1 MAVRFVSYHGATALA
16 GLAWEMSPERLSE
29 ARLGVRWG
37 KAFAALSDS
46 DHLGSASLLSAL
58 FGCLPEPLKQQTVL
72 TAYSDTA
79 SDVFFG
85 ALLSD
90 GEPVLEEERVF
101 ESREALLTWVAGES
115 TQNGLQAIVVS
126 QELKGRISSEIPVY
140 EFSASSE
147 DHTPHMATGRGQRF
161 NLGSFGAK
169 QSTLLAGVL
178 GVVTVGALCFVG
190 WQYLSPKQPAQDV
203 NKPAPVTVYTGRDEG
218 AFLRSCAKAFE
229 EAWPMGPGWS
239 RAVSG
244 CTGPGMMD
252 VVGLPASV
260 EPIAFQI
267 YRLRPGWDVTIA
279 RKAAQVVLDAGQ
291 DRVGGTAD
299 TLIVSR
305 KIEAPLVENLT
316 PPAMGQGSPQSAQS
330 VLEEAFLGKARSVRT
345 VGESYE
351 ITQWGL
357 IEDMTKTLE
366 TLEWL
371 EVASLERRDGLVTA
385 VVRHKQ
391 AIAVIKDHANQLSE

>member
-1 MAVRFVSYHGATALA
+1 
-16 GLAWEMSPERLSE
+16 
-29 ARLGVRWG
+29 
-37 KAFAALSDS
+37 
-46 DHLGSASLLSAL
+46 
-58 FGCLPEPLKQQTVL
+58 
-72 TAYSDTA
+72 
-79 SDVFFG
+79 
-85 ALLSD
+85 
-90 GEPVLEEERVF
+90 
-101 ESREALLTWVAGES
+101 
-115 TQNGLQAIVVS
+115 
-126 QELKGRISSEIPVY
+126 
-140 EFSASSE
+140 
-147 DHTPHMATGRGQRF
+147 
-161 NLGSFGAK
+161 
-169 QSTLLAGVL
+169 
-178 GVVTVGALCFVG
+178 
-190 WQYLSPKQPAQDV
+190 
-203 NKPAPVTVYTGRDEG
+203 
-218 AFLRSCAKAFE
+218 
-229 EAWPMGPGWS
+229 MGPGWS

-316 PPAMGQGSPQSAQS
+316 PPAMGQGSQQTAQS

-391 AIAVIKDHANQLSE
+391 AIAVIKDHANPLSE